1 MKIIAEFNSIL
12 EVLDFINTFGTKV
25 IENQVTIDDSGVGKV
40 VNISMN
46 QETNKGEEK
55 SNPTKKGTNIGK
67 VKESSNIE
75 ENVQSKDITEDK
87 KGEEVRVTKEQVRGI
102 FTKLVK
108 AGKQKEAKELTSKYG
123 ASKVVEI
130 NEDDYA
136 AILKEAEELL

>member
-1 MKIIAEFNSIL
+1 MKIIAEFNSIR

-55 SNPTKKGTNIGK
+55 SNPTKEGTNIGK

-108 AGKQKEAKELTSKYG
+108 AGKQKEAKELTAKYG